1 MKWIFDRTQLEDV
14 KFAVDNMGIKETFRL
29 VHCLPDEV
37 AVPMDDLIDFQHQF
51 SQQYKQAFGC
61 GY

>member
-1 MKWIFDRTQLEDV
+1 MTWIFNDTQLEDV
-14 KFAVDNMGIKETFRL
+14 KFCVDNLGIKEAF
-29 VHCLPDEV
+29 CLINCLEPKSS
-37 AVPMDDLIDFQHQF
+37 VPMDDLIDFSHQF